1 DLAARGLDV
10 PDLPAVINLNVPEE
24 YDYYLHRVG
33 RTGRAGNKGKVFN
46 LVASDMEAIFLR
58 NHHREIEIKLQNLE
72 LVPLDLKEE
81 KVVEAEKWV
90 KYHLSRGKRDKIRKG
105 DIVGFLVNQAGLQAE
120 EIGTITLY
128 EAYSI
133 VDMPQRG
140 FEALQVLREAPRL
153 KGKSVKVRRFQLDEI
168 ERKAESV
175 KRLKKDRRKL

>member
-1 DLAARGLDV
+1 MARIEELAAKV
-10 PDLPAVINLNVPEE
+10 EE
-24 YDYYLHRVG
+24 
-33 RTGRAGNKGKVFN
+33 A
-46 LVASDMEAIFLR
+46 
-58 NHHREIEIKLQNLE
+58 Q
-72 LVPLDLKEE
+72 
-81 KVVEAEKWV
+81 KWV

-105 DIVGFLVNQAGLQAE
+105 DIVGFLVNQAGLSAE

-140 FEALQVLREAPRL
+140 FDQLQALREAPRL